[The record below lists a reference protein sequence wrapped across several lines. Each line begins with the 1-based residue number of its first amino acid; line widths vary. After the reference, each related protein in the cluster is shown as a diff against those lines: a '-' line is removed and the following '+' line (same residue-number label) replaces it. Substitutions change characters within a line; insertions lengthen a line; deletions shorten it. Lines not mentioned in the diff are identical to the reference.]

1 MLHSSERLKDFREHE
16 TSDWMREDEFTLIN
30 EKFYAIADLAKD
42 GFIHADGS
50 LKFEFA
56 IKRHNF

>member
-50 LKFEFA
+50 LKF
-56 IKRHNF
+56 